1 MPGSSPLDGAASTMN
16 MAPGLGAT
24 MGAGSVAGGMPMAH
38 AAKRGH
44 RKHGASLHGG
54 PHKRHGAKKH
64 AGKSVSKRKG
74 M

>member
-1 MPGSSPLDGAASTMN
+1 MN
-16 MAPGLGAT
+16 LAPGLGGS
-24 MGAGSVAGGMPMAH
+24 MSAGMVAGGSPVAH

-44 RKHGASLHGG
+44 RKHGHAMHGP

-74 M
+74 Y